1 MEIRYRTV
9 VLQTFRP
16 HVFFRYPKRLH
27 KVVRRL
33 LPECHVRFVLSDSGS
48 SKGAALVTAVA
59 QRLASQ
65 RHQVRR
71 SHHKATNLICMH
83 VVTSDIVCVLKVDET
98 LAPFRLNHEQLMLVK
113 TRMRAGLEKGLKSKG
128 HSAVKML
135 PSFVY
140 RTPDGTGQEL
150 KVISSLFT

>member
-1 MEIRYRTV
+1 MEIRYRMV

-16 HVFFRYPKRLH
+16 HVFYRYPKRLH

-65 RHQVRR
+65 RHQV
-71 SHHKATNLICMH
+71 
-83 VVTSDIVCVLKVDET
+83 
-98 LAPFRLNHEQLMLVK
+98 
-113 TRMRAGLEKGLKSKG
+113 
-128 HSAVKML
+128 
-135 PSFVY
+135 
-140 RTPDGTGQEL
+140 
-150 KVISSLFT
+150 